1 MFLLGV
7 RNLYGIDQIITGD
20 VGGVLKVWV
29 PVFDDIEVKS
39 TTLLIY
45 PEHRLADIHGN
56 SR

>member
-1 MFLLGV
+1 MSLLGV

-56 SR
+56 AR